1 MDAGTYL
8 NNIRDKNDDNSI
20 KYDKMI
26 SEVPYITNPKDLEKL
41 KEILNELK
49 TENKDLYDYIISLLK
64 KTDDLSELFLLYKEY
79 KEAKLREEVLDKEI
93 RFKDIEFSNIKEDLS
108 DKEDDLKDFDNIAK
122 DLKSTGKI
130 LDDLS
135 STTSINLDRTFV
147 DLEKEDAKKLG
158 FGTKALLAL
167 GSFLAFKNNHNIVG
181 TLLATYLSYKVLTEL
196 SSSNKEN
203 YIDLCNEYIDS
214 LESYKDNAIEI
225 EKNLLSNLDNIEKVE
240 SDLKTKYKAY
250 LKESEFK
257 RIFKLIDDI
266 KDTVKYSLKDIDKTK
281 YNIDRSIDNGKVK
294 IKVMEGQDKIVIT

>member
-1 MDAGTYL
+1 MDAKTYL
-8 NNIRDKNDDNSI
+8 NNIRDKNDDNSL

-26 SEVPYITNPKDLEKL
+26 SEIPYITNPKDLEKL
-41 KEILNELK
+41 KEILEELK

-64 KTDDLSELFLLYKEY
+64 KTDDLNELFLLYKEY
-79 KEAKLREEVLDKEI
+79 KEAKLREEVLDNEV
-93 RFKDIEFSNIKEDLS
+93 RSKDIEFNNIKEDLS

-135 STTSINLDRTFV
+135 STTSINLDRTFN

-158 FGTKALLAL
+158 FGSKALLAL

-181 TLLATYLSYKVLTEL
+181 TLLATYLSYKVLGEL

-214 LESYKDNAIEI
+214 LETYKDNAIEI
-225 EKNLLSNLDNIEKVE
+225 EKNLVSNLDNIEKVE

-250 LKESEFK
+250 LRESEFK
-257 RIFKLIDDI
+257 RIFKVIDDI
-266 KDTVKYSLKDIDKTK
+266 KDTIKYSLKDIDKTK
-281 YNIDRSIDNGKVK
+281 DNIDRSIDNGKVK
-294 IKVMEGQDKIVIT
+294 VKVIEG

>member
-1 MDAGTYL
+1 MDTKTYL
-8 NNIRDKNDDNSI
+8 NNIRDKNDDNSV

-26 SEVPYITNPKDLEKL
+26 SEIPYITNPKDLEKL
-41 KEILNELK
+41 KEILKELK

-64 KTDDLSELFLLYKEY
+64 TTDDLNELFLLYKEY
-79 KEAKLREEVLDKEI
+79 KEAKLREEVLDNEV
-93 RFKDIEFSNIKEDLS
+93 RAKDIEFNNIKEDLS
-108 DKEDDLKDFDNIAK
+108 DKEDDLKDFDKVAK

-135 STTSINLDRTFV
+135 STTSINLDRTFN

-181 TLLATYLSYKVLTEL
+181 TLLATYLSYKVLSEL
-196 SSSNKEN
+196 SSSNKNN

-214 LESYKDNAIEI
+214 LETYKDNALEI

-250 LKESEFK
+250 LRESEFK
-257 RIFKLIDDI
+257 RIFKIINDI
-266 KDTVKYSLKDIDKTK
+266 KDTVKYSLKGIDKTK
-281 YNIDRSIDNGKVK
+281 DDIDRSIDNGKAKV
-294 IKVMEGQDKIVIT
+294 KVMEG

>member
-1 MDAGTYL
+1 MDTKTYL
-8 NNIRDKNDDNSI
+8 NNIRDKNDDNSV

-26 SEVPYITNPKDLEKL
+26 SEIPYITNPKDLEKL
-41 KEILNELK
+41 KEILKELK

-64 KTDDLSELFLLYKEY
+64 TTDDLNELFLLYKEY
-79 KEAKLREEVLDKEI
+79 KEAKLREEMLDNEV
-93 RFKDIEFSNIKEDLS
+93 RAKDIEFNNIKEDLS
-108 DKEDDLKDFDNIAK
+108 DKEDDLKDFDKVAK

-135 STTSINLDRTFV
+135 STASIKLDRTFV
-147 DLEKEDAKKLG
+147 DLEKEESIRLG
-158 FGTKALLAL
+158 FGTKTLLAV

-181 TLLATYLSYKVLTEL
+181 TLLATYLSYKVLSEL

-214 LESYKDNAIEI
+214 LETYKNNAIEI
-225 EKNLLSNLDNIEKVE
+225 EKNLVSNLDNIEKVE

-250 LKESEFK
+250 LRESEFK
-257 RIFKLIDDI
+257 RIFKIINDI

-281 YNIDRSIDNGKVK
+281 DDIDRSIDNGKAKV
-294 IKVMEGQDKIVIT
+294 KVMEG

>member
-1 MDAGTYL
+1 MDAKTYL
-8 NNIRDKNDDNSI
+8 NNIRDKNDDNSL

-26 SEVPYITNPKDLEKL
+26 SEIPYITNPKDLEKL
-41 KEILNELK
+41 KEILEELK

-64 KTDDLSELFLLYKEY
+64 KTDDLNELFLLYKEY
-79 KEAKLREEVLDKEI
+79 KEAKLREEVLDNEV
-93 RFKDIEFSNIKEDLS
+93 RSKDIEFNNIKEDLS

-135 STTSINLDRTFV
+135 STTSINLDRTFN

-158 FGTKALLAL
+158 FGSKALLAL

-181 TLLATYLSYKVLTEL
+181 TLLATYLSYKVLGEL

-214 LESYKDNAIEI
+214 LETYKDNAIEI
-225 EKNLLSNLDNIEKVE
+225 EKNLVSNLDNIEKVE

-250 LKESEFK
+250 LRESEFK
-257 RIFKLIDDI
+257 RIFKVIDDI

-281 YNIDRSIDNGKVK
+281 DNIDRSIDNGKVK
-294 IKVMEGQDKIVIT
+294 VKVIEG

>member
-1 MDAGTYL
+1 MDAKTYL
-8 NNIRDKNDDNSI
+8 NNIRDKNDDNSL

-26 SEVPYITNPKDLEKL
+26 SEIPYITNPKDLEKL
-41 KEILNELK
+41 KEILKELK

-64 KTDDLSELFLLYKEY
+64 TTDDLNELFLLYKEY
-79 KEAKLREEVLDKEI
+79 KEAKLREEVLDNEV
-93 RFKDIEFSNIKEDLS
+93 RAKDIEFNNIKEDLS

-147 DLEKEDAKKLG
+147 DLEKEDAKRLG

-181 TLLATYLSYKVLTEL
+181 TLLATYLSYKVLSEL
-196 SSSNKEN
+196 SSFNKNN

-214 LESYKDNAIEI
+214 LETYKDNALEI
-225 EKNLLSNLDNIEKVE
+225 EKNLVSNLDNIEKVE

-257 RIFKLIDDI
+257 RIFKIIDDI

-281 YNIDRSIDNGKVK
+281 DDIDRSIDNGKVK
-294 IKVMEGQDKIVIT
+294 IKVMEG

>member
-1 MDAGTYL
+1 MDAKTYL
-8 NNIRDKNDDNSI
+8 NNIRDKNDDNSV

-26 SEVPYITNPKDLEKL
+26 SEIPYITNSKDLEKL

-64 KTDDLSELFLLYKEY
+64 KTDDLNELFLLYKEY
-79 KEAKLREEVLDKEI
+79 KEAKLREEVLDNEV
-93 RFKDIEFSNIKEDLS
+93 RAKDIEFNNIKEDLS
-108 DKEDDLKDFDNIAK
+108 DKEDDLKDFDKVAK
-122 DLKSTGKI
+122 DLKSTSKI

-135 STTSINLDRTFV
+135 STTSINLDRTFN
-147 DLEKEDAKKLG
+147 DLEKEDAKRLG

-181 TLLATYLSYKVLTEL
+181 TLLATYLSYKVLSEL
-196 SSSNKEN
+196 SSSNKNN

-214 LESYKDNAIEI
+214 LETYKDNALEI
-225 EKNLLSNLDNIEKVE
+225 EKNLVSNLDNIEKVE

-250 LKESEFK
+250 LRESEFK
-257 RIFKLIDDI
+257 RIFKIIDDI

-281 YNIDRSIDNGKVK
+281 DDIDRSIDNGKVK
-294 IKVMEGQDKIVIT
+294 IKVMEG

>member
-1 MDAGTYL
+1 MDVKTYL
-8 NNIRDKNDDNSI
+8 NNIRDKNDDNSL

-26 SEVPYITNPKDLEKL
+26 SEIPYITNPKDLDKL
-41 KEILNELK
+41 KEILTELRN
-49 TENKDLYDYIISLLK
+49 ENKDLYDYIISLLK
-64 KTDDLSELFLLYKEY
+64 KTDDLNELFLLYKEY
-79 KEAKLREEVLDKEI
+79 KEAKLREEVLDSEVRSKN
-93 RFKDIEFSNIKEDLS
+93 IEFNNIKEDLS

-122 DLKSTGKI
+122 ELKSTGKI

-135 STTSINLDRTFV
+135 STTSINLDRTFI
-147 DLEKEDAKKLG
+147 DLEKEESKRLG

-181 TLLATYLSYKVLTEL
+181 TLLATYLSYKVLSEL
-196 SSSNKEN
+196 SSSSKNN

-214 LESYKDNAIEI
+214 LESYKDNAIEV

-240 SDLKTKYKAY
+240 KELKTKYKAY

-257 RIFKLIDDI
+257 RIFKVIDDI

-281 YNIDRSIDNGKVK
+281 DDIDRSIDNGKAKVK
-294 IKVMEGQDKIVIT
+294 IMEG

>member
-1 MDAGTYL
+1 MDTKTCL
-8 NNIRDKNDDNSI
+8 NNIRDKNDDNSV

-26 SEVPYITNPKDLEKL
+26 SEIPYITNPKDLEKL
-41 KEILNELK
+41 KEILKELK

-64 KTDDLSELFLLYKEY
+64 TTDDLNELFLLYKEY
-79 KEAKLREEVLDKEI
+79 KEAKLREEVLDNEV
-93 RFKDIEFSNIKEDLS
+93 RAKDIEFNNIKEDLS
-108 DKEDDLKDFDNIAK
+108 DKEDDLKDFDKVAK

-135 STTSINLDRTFV
+135 STTSINLDRTFN

-181 TLLATYLSYKVLTEL
+181 TLLATYLSYKVLSEL
-196 SSSNKEN
+196 STLNKNN

-214 LESYKDNAIEI
+214 LETYKDNALEI
-225 EKNLLSNLDNIEKVE
+225 EKNLVSNLDNIEKVE

-257 RIFKLIDDI
+257 RIFKIIDDI

-281 YNIDRSIDNGKVK
+281 DDIDRSIDNGKVK
-294 IKVMEGQDKIVIT
+294 IKVMEG

>member
-1 MDAGTYL
+1 MDAKTYL
-8 NNIRDKNDDNSI
+8 NNIRDKNDDNSL

-26 SEVPYITNPKDLEKL
+26 SEIPYITNPKDLEKL

-64 KTDDLSELFLLYKEY
+64 TTDDLNELFLLYKEY
-79 KEAKLREEVLDKEI
+79 KEAKLREEMLDNEV
-93 RFKDIEFSNIKEDLS
+93 RAKDIEFNNIKEDLS
-108 DKEDDLKDFDNIAK
+108 DKEDDLKDFDKVAK

-135 STTSINLDRTFV
+135 STTSINLDRTFN
-147 DLEKEDAKKLG
+147 DLEKEDAKRLG

-181 TLLATYLSYKVLTEL
+181 TLLATYLSYKVLSEL

-214 LESYKDNAIEI
+214 LETYKNNALEI

-250 LKESEFK
+250 LRESEFK
-257 RIFKLIDDI
+257 RIFKIIDDI

-281 YNIDRSIDNGKVK
+281 DDIDRSIDNGKVK
-294 IKVMEGQDKIVIT
+294 IKVMEG

>member
-1 MDAGTYL
+1 MDAKTYL
-8 NNIRDKNDDNSI
+8 NNIRDKNDDNSL

-26 SEVPYITNPKDLEKL
+26 SEIPYITNPKDLEKL
-41 KEILNELK
+41 KEILEELK

-64 KTDDLSELFLLYKEY
+64 KTDDLNELFLLYKEY
-79 KEAKLREEVLDKEI
+79 KEAKLREEVLDNEVKS
-93 RFKDIEFSNIKEDLS
+93 KDIEFNNIKEDLS
-108 DKEDDLKDFDNIAK
+108 DKEEDLKDFDKVAK

-130 LDDLS
+130 LDDIS
-135 STTSINLDRTFV
+135 STASINLDRTFI
-147 DLEKEDAKKLG
+147 DLEKEESKRLG

-181 TLLATYLSYKVLTEL
+181 TLLVTYLSYKVLSEL
-196 SSSNKEN
+196 SSSNKNN

-225 EKNLLSNLDNIEKVE
+225 EKNLVSNLDNIEKVE
-240 SDLKTKYKAY
+240 EELKTKYKAY

-257 RIFKLIDDI
+257 RIFKVIDDI

-281 YNIDRSIDNGKVK
+281 DDIDRSIDNGKAKV
-294 IKVMEGQDKIVIT
+294 KVMEG

>member
-1 MDAGTYL
+1 MDAKTYL
-8 NNIRDKNDDNSI
+8 NNIRDKNDDNSL

-26 SEVPYITNPKDLEKL
+26 SEIPYITNPKDLDKL
-41 KEILNELK
+41 KEILTELRN
-49 TENKDLYDYIISLLK
+49 ENKDLYDYIISLLK
-64 KTDDLSELFLLYKEY
+64 KTDDLNELFLLYKEY
-79 KEAKLREEVLDKEI
+79 KEAKLREEVLDSEVRSKN
-93 RFKDIEFSNIKEDLS
+93 IEFNNIKEDLS

-122 DLKSTGKI
+122 ELKSTGKI

-135 STTSINLDRTFV
+135 STTSINLDRTFI
-147 DLEKEDAKKLG
+147 DLEKEESKRLG

-181 TLLATYLSYKVLTEL
+181 TLLATYLSYKVLSEL
-196 SSSNKEN
+196 SSSSKNN

-214 LESYKDNAIEI
+214 LESYKGNAIEV

-240 SDLKTKYKAY
+240 KELKTKYKAY

-257 RIFKLIDDI
+257 RIFKVIDDI

-281 YNIDRSIDNGKVK
+281 DDIDRSIDNGKAKV
-294 IKVMEGQDKIVIT
+294 KVMEG

>member
-1 MDAGTYL
+1 MDASTYL

-26 SEVPYITNPKDLEKL
+26 SEIPYITNPKDLEKL
-41 KEILNELK
+41 KEILSELK
-49 TENKDLYDYIISLLK
+49 NENKDLYDYIISLLK
-64 KTDDLSELFLLYKEY
+64 KTDDLFELFLLYKEY

-93 RFKDIEFSNIKEDLS
+93 RSKTKEFNNIKEDLS
-108 DKEDDLKDFDNIAK
+108 DKEDNLKDFDNIAK

-181 TLLATYLSYKVLTEL
+181 TLLATYLSYKVLSEL

-240 SDLKTKYKAY
+240 TDLKTKYKIY

-281 YNIDRSIDNGKVK
+281 DNIDRSIDNGKVK
-294 IKVMEGQDKIVIT
+294 IKVMEG

>member
-1 MDAGTYL
+1 MDASTYL

-26 SEVPYITNPKDLEKL
+26 SEIPYITNPKDLEKL
-41 KEILNELK
+41 KEILSELK
-49 TENKDLYDYIISLLK
+49 NENKNLYDYIISLLK

-93 RFKDIEFSNIKEDLS
+93 RSKTKEFNNIKEDLS
-108 DKEDDLKDFDNIAK
+108 DKEDNLKDFDNIAK

-181 TLLATYLSYKVLTEL
+181 TLLATYLSYKVLSEL

-225 EKNLLSNLDNIEKVE
+225 EKNLLSNLDNIEKIE
-240 SDLKTKYKAY
+240 SDLKTKYKIY

-257 RIFKLIDDI
+257 RIFKVIDDI

-281 YNIDRSIDNGKVK
+281 DNIDRSIDNGKVK
-294 IKVMEGQDKIVIT
+294 IKVMEG

>member
-1 MDAGTYL
+1 MDTKTYL
-8 NNIRDKNDDNSI
+8 NNIRDKNDDNSV

-26 SEVPYITNPKDLEKL
+26 SEIPYITNPKDLEKL

-64 KTDDLSELFLLYKEY
+64 TTDDLNELFLLYKEY
-79 KEAKLREEVLDKEI
+79 KEAKLREEVLDNEVRSKT
-93 RFKDIEFSNIKEDLS
+93 IEFNNIKEDLT

-122 DLKSTGKI
+122 ELKSTGKI

-135 STTSINLDRTFV
+135 STASINLDRTFN
-147 DLEKEDAKKLG
+147 DLEREDAKKLG

-181 TLLATYLSYKVLTEL
+181 TLLVTYLSYKVLSEL
-196 SSSNKEN
+196 SSSSKNN

-214 LESYKDNAIEI
+214 LESYKDNALEI
-225 EKNLLSNLDNIEKVE
+225 EKNLVSNLDNIEKVE
-240 SDLKTKYKAY
+240 SNLKTKYKAY
-250 LKESEFK
+250 LRESEFK
-257 RIFKLIDDI
+257 RIFKIIDDI

-281 YNIDRSIDNGKVK
+281 DDIDRSIDNGKAKV
-294 IKVMEGQDKIVIT
+294 KVMEG

>member
-1 MDAGTYL
+1 MDAKTYL
-8 NNIRDKNDDNSI
+8 NNIRDKNDDNSL

-26 SEVPYITNPKDLEKL
+26 SEIPYITNPKDLEKL
-41 KEILNELK
+41 KEILEELK

-64 KTDDLSELFLLYKEY
+64 KTDDLNELFLLYKEY
-79 KEAKLREEVLDKEI
+79 KEAKLREEVLGNEV
-93 RFKDIEFSNIKEDLS
+93 RSKDIEFNNIKEDLS

-122 DLKSTGKI
+122 ELKSTGKI

-135 STTSINLDRTFV
+135 STTSINLDRTFN

-181 TLLATYLSYKVLTEL
+181 TLLATYLSYKVLSEL

-214 LESYKDNAIEI
+214 LETYKDNAIEI
-225 EKNLLSNLDNIEKVE
+225 EKNLVSNLDNIEKVE

-250 LKESEFK
+250 LRESEFK
-257 RIFKLIDDI
+257 RIFKVIDDI
-266 KDTVKYSLKDIDKTK
+266 KDTVNYSLKDIDKTK
-281 YNIDRSIDNGKVK
+281 DNIDRSIDNGKVK
-294 IKVMEGQDKIVIT
+294 VKVMEG

>member
-1 MDAGTYL
+1 MDAKTYL
-8 NNIRDKNDDNSI
+8 NNIRDKNDDNSL

-26 SEVPYITNPKDLEKL
+26 SEIPYITNPKDLEKL
-41 KEILNELK
+41 KEILKELK

-64 KTDDLSELFLLYKEY
+64 KTDDLNELFLLYKGY
-79 KEAKLREEVLDKEI
+79 KEAKLREEVLDNEV
-93 RFKDIEFSNIKEDLS
+93 RAKDIEFNNIKEDLS
-108 DKEDDLKDFDNIAK
+108 DKEDDLKGFDKIAK

-135 STTSINLDRTFV
+135 STTSINLDRTFN

-181 TLLATYLSYKVLTEL
+181 TLLATYLSYKVLSEL
-196 SSSNKEN
+196 SSSNKNN

-214 LESYKDNAIEI
+214 LETYKDNALEI
-225 EKNLLSNLDNIEKVE
+225 EKNLVSNLDNIEKVE

-266 KDTVKYSLKDIDKTK
+266 KDTVNYSLKDIDKTK
-281 YNIDRSIDNGKVK
+281 DNIDRSIDNGKVK
-294 IKVMEGQDKIVIT
+294 IKVMEG

>member
-1 MDAGTYL
+1 MDAKTYL
-8 NNIRDKNDDNSI
+8 NNIRDKNDDNSV

-26 SEVPYITNPKDLEKL
+26 SEIPYITNPKDLEKL
-41 KEILNELK
+41 KEILKELK

-64 KTDDLSELFLLYKEY
+64 TTDDLNELFLLYKEY
-79 KEAKLREEVLDKEI
+79 KEAKLREEVLDNEV
-93 RFKDIEFSNIKEDLS
+93 RAKDIEFSNIKEDLS
-108 DKEDDLKDFDNIAK
+108 DKEDDLKDFDKVAK

-135 STTSINLDRTFV
+135 STASIKLDRTFV
-147 DLEKEDAKKLG
+147 DLEKEESIRLG

-181 TLLATYLSYKVLTEL
+181 TLLATYLSYKVLSEL
-196 SSSNKEN
+196 SSSNKNN

-214 LESYKDNAIEI
+214 LETYKDNALEI

-250 LKESEFK
+250 LRESEFK
-257 RIFKLIDDI
+257 RIFKIINDI

-281 YNIDRSIDNGKVK
+281 DDIDRSIDNGKAKV
-294 IKVMEGQDKIVIT
+294 KVMEG